1 MKENLEFYNTVLLIL
16 LCVFNEQLLVN
27 FEVLKTHLITIVILN
42 LIRNKEE
49 INKFSEVRNKVFVLF
64 WGGAISCLKN
74 LHFWSE

>member
-1 MKENLEFYNTVLLIL
+1 M
-16 LCVFNEQLLVN
+16 
-27 FEVLKTHLITIVILN
+27 ILN

-49 INKFSEVRNKVFVLF
+49 INKFSEVRNEVFVVF